1 MDMQNK
7 PAGQT
12 PAPYVMPD
20 TSSELSRKPS
30 KGKGFFGELSSTLAI
45 LGSAFA
51 IALLL
56 IAYVFQSYA
65 VDGASMQNTLH
76 DKDRLIVWKVPRT
89 WARIT
94 HHQYVPN
101 RGDIVIF
108 EQSGLSEYSQED
120 SRQLIKRVIG
130 LPGDRVVVSGGTITI
145 YNTEHPDG
153 FQPDK
158 TLPYAHETTI
168 PFTRGNIDVTL
179 GDDQLFMNGD
189 NRPDSL
195 DSRTFGPINTSQVVG
210 KLAARILPLGDAQ
223 VF

>member
-1 MDMQNK
+1 MDAQNQQVDHE
-7 PAGQT
+7 PE
-12 PAPYVMPD
+12 PYVMPD
-20 TSSELSRKPS
+20 VASEPSRQPA
-30 KGKGFFGELSSTLAI
+30 KGKGFLRELFSTLAI

-65 VDGASMQNTLH
+65 VDGPSMQVTLH

-89 WARIT
+89 WSRIT

-108 EQSGLSEYSQED
+108 EQSGLSEFGQED
-120 SRQLIKRVIG
+120 KRQLIKRVIG
-130 LPGDRVVVSGGTITI
+130 LPGDRVVVNNGTITI
-145 YNTEHPDG
+145 YNTDHPEG

-158 TLPYAHETTI
+158 TLPYSKQTTI
-168 PFTRGNIDVTL
+168 PYTSGNIDVTL
-179 GDDQLFMNGD
+179 NDDEIYVNGD

-195 DSRTFGPINTSQVVG
+195 DSRSFGPIKTDQIVG
-210 KLAARILPLGDAQ
+210 KLVARILPLGDAEL
-223 VF
+223 F

>member
-1 MDMQNK
+1 MDTQNK
-7 PAGQT
+7 QVNQT
-12 PAPYVMPD
+12 PVPHVMPED
-20 TSSELSRKPS
+20 ASKPDRKPS
-30 KGKGFFGELSSTLAI
+30 KHKGFFHELSSTLVI

-65 VDGASMQNTLH
+65 VDGPSMQVTLH

-108 EQSGLSEYSQED
+108 EQSGLSEFGQED
-120 SRQLIKRVIG
+120 KRQLIKRVIG
-130 LPGDRVVVSGGTITI
+130 LPGERVVVQSGVVTV
-145 YNTEHPDG
+145 YNSEYPDG
-153 FQPDK
+153 FEPDK
-158 TLPYAHETTI
+158 TLPYSKETTI
-168 PFTRGNIDVTL
+168 PSTSGNIDITL
-179 GDDQLFMNGD
+179 ADNELFVNGD

-195 DSRTFGPINTSQVVG
+195 DSRAFGPITTDQIVG
-210 KLAARILPLGDAQ
+210 KLLARILPVGDAQ
-223 VF
+223 LF

>member
-1 MDMQNK
+1 MDTQNT
-7 PAGQT
+7 Q
-12 PAPYVMPD
+12 PAPRQNTYSVPEPP
-20 TSSELSRKPS
+20 TNPTKPS
-30 KGKGFFGELSSTLAI
+30 KHRGLWKEILSTVGI

-56 IAYVFQSYA
+56 IAFVFQSYA
-65 VDGASMQNTLH
+65 VDGPSMQVTLH
-76 DKDRLIVWKVPRT
+76 DKDRLIVWKLPRT

-101 RGDIVIF
+101 RGDVVIF
-108 EQSGLSEYSQED
+108 EQSGLAEFGQED

-130 LPGDRVVVSGGTITI
+130 LPGERVVVRNGTITV
-145 YNTEHPDG
+145 YNAEHPNG

-158 TLPYAHETTI
+158 TLPYASQTTI
-168 PFTRGNIDVTL
+168 PFTSGNIDITL
-179 GDDQLFMNGD
+179 ASDELYVCGD

-195 DSRTFGPINTSQVVG
+195 DSRSFGPITANQIVG

-223 VF
+223 IF